1 MRGMLVAG
9 LALLLTACGGGGG
22 GGGGGSAA
30 PGTPG
35 QAAPTAPEAARLLT
49 QASFGVTDADLTA
62 VQNAG
67 FRGWIDQQIALPV
80 TTPTHF
86 DHMNARLPELQAA
99 NAGATLSANQ
109 FYESF
114 WMQAATRPDQL
125 RQRVTFALSQ
135 IFVIS
140 LADSNI
146 DPRGA
151 ASYYDMLSRNAFG
164 NFRTLLND
172 VTMHPQM
179 GIYLTYRGN
188 QREDA
193 NGTRTPDENYAREVM
208 QLFTVGL
215 YELTAE
221 GTLRLDA
228 QARPIP
234 TYTATDISQLAK
246 VFTGLS
252 WYHPAPTNS
261 TFFGGSPD
269 PDRHWRPMVR
279 YPQYYSISQ
288 KRFLTTTIPA
298 STTATAASMEA
309 ELNTALDALFN
320 HPSTGPTFARGM
332 IQRLVTSNP
341 SPAYVGR
348 VSAVFANNGNG
359 VRGDM
364 AAVIRAIL
372 LDAEAR
378 DAGNITSAS
387 FGKLREPIVRNAN
400 WLRTFGAT
408 SQSGDW
414 LITSTSANTSLGQSP
429 LTSPSVFNF
438 YRPGFVP
445 AGTSQLGQRGL
456 LAPEMQI
463 VDEVTTAGYINIMQS
478 WIDQG
483 IGSTPPGG
491 SGRDV
496 RTPYTAEIAL
506 AENVPGLI
514 DRMDRVLLSGQ
525 MSSALRQRL
534 TTALNGVAIPTTGTP
549 AQIDAARLNR
559 AKLAVF
565 MTMTSN
571 EYIVQR

>member
-22 GGGGGSAA
+22 GGGGGGAA
-30 PGTPG
+30 SPGSPG
-35 QAAPTAPEAARLLT
+35 QAAPTVAEAGRLLS
-49 QASFGVTDADLTA
+49 QASFGAKDEDISA
-62 VQNAG
+62 VQSAG
-67 FRGWIDQQIALPV
+67 LRGWIDQQMAIPV

-86 DHMNARLPELQAA
+86 DHMNARLPELQAI

-114 WMQAATRPDQL
+114 WLQAATRPDQL

-164 NFRTLLND
+164 NFRTLLGD

-193 NGTRTPDENYAREVM
+193 NGTRTPDENYSREVM
-208 QLFTVGL
+208 QLFTIGL
-215 YELTAE
+215 YELNAD
-221 GTLRLDA
+221 GTLRLDG

-252 WYHPAPTNS
+252 WYHPTPTNS
-261 TFFGGSPD
+261 TFTGGNAN

-279 YPQYYSISQ
+279 YPQFYSISQ

-298 STTATAASMEA
+298 TTTATAASMEA

-348 VSAVFANNGNG
+348 VAAVFANNGNG

-378 DAGNITSAS
+378 DAANISAAS
-387 FGKLREPIVRNAN
+387 FGKIREPIVRNAN

-463 VDEVTTAGYINIMQS
+463 VDEITTAGYINIMQN

-496 RTPYTAEIAL
+496 RVAYTAEVAL
-506 AENVPGLI
+506 ADNVSGLI
-514 DRMDRVLLSGQ
+514 DRMDRLLLSGQ
-525 MSSALRQRL
+525 MSSGLRQRM
-534 TTALNGVAIPTTGTP
+534 TTALNGIALTGTQT
-549 AQIDAARLNR
+549 QIDTARLNR

-571 EYIVQR
+571 DYIVQR